1 MAEYISMKQVP
12 GGTVTSVD
20 DRILYDINLTNGKI
34 YGCDVSY
41 LGNNMIHINAGYGV
55 IKGGLFEIEDHT
67 EYVDFAESEPTPG
80 QIYLHFDAAAQD
92 KLTIVKETSANAHQ
106 LVQNEDANYE
116 SGVYEIQI
124 CTFTATTTALTDV
137 TETWPTASG
146 AMETLGTMEEVMAN
160 TEAGKVADALV
171 TKQLNSNLTANSQS
185 FKFGYQNGKYGFIT
199 READTDVFN
208 PFSSF
213 EGNITI
219 CPISNGSYAADEEA
233 VYVGI
238 NLTFDGSSPIQF
250 IGNYTTI
257 IPNRAPQGGRTYLSY
272 MVASA
277 KVGTTIKASYVFKI
291 KDIRYSSMTY
301 SVEAPSQSSVPPI
314 NNNLTEGLYIGMMV
328 NCEFVTFETNGN
340 KAISNTVRSNNPVCI
355 GSIIKVEETTN
366 IHTIG
371 YVPGG
376 ITPFG
381 ALILKVN

>member
-34 YGCDVSY
+34 YGCEVSY

-92 KLTIVKETSANAHQ
+92 KLTIVKETSATAHQ

-171 TKQLNSNLTANSQS
+171 TKQLNSNLTELVENLNNYKIVTFTGTLSSSTGYTQVANDI
-185 FKFGYQNGKYGFIT
+185 KYKNAIPLMLLST
-199 READTDVFN
+199 Q
-208 PFSSF
+208 
-213 EGNITI
+213 
-219 CPISNGSYAADEEA
+219 DE
-233 VYVGI
+233 
-238 NLTFDGSSPIQF
+238 
-250 IGNYTTI
+250 
-257 IPNRAPQGGRTYLSY
+257 
-272 MVASA
+272 
-277 KVGTTIKASYVFKI
+277 
-291 KDIRYSSMTY
+291 
-301 SVEAPSQSSVPPI
+301 
-314 NNNLTEGLYIGMMV
+314 TE
-328 NCEFVTFETNGN
+328 FETNEAFIFKNNNGLLRF
-340 KAISNTVRSNNPVCI
+340 SNSHNAFCGHSYKMVCLY
-355 GSIIKVEETTN
+355 K
-366 IHTIG
+366 
-371 YVPGG
+371 
-376 ITPFG
+376 
-381 ALILKVN
+381 

>member
-34 YGCDVSY
+34 YGCEVSY

-171 TKQLNSNLTANSQS
+171 TKQLNSNLTANNIPLI
-185 FKFGYQNGKYGFIT
+185 FDYHDGKYGYNTNPNRGADSFHPFNSDRFNVFTSDNPEFGNLVKLTETASNPNSTFGIT
-199 READTDVFN
+199 NDCVSITKHSGNGGLFCYFDKKIDVTHYKKVTLSSAYSHSTMSNKSANVGIALSAN
-208 PFSSF
+208 PTSNLNDYTLSTY
-213 EGNITI
+213 EYLSLGSEITI
-219 CPISNGSYAADEEA
+219 DLSNMSGEYYLNVVALNSHTLYSTTAYMRVWFEA
-233 VYVGI
+233 
-238 NLTFDGSSPIQF
+238 
-250 IGNYTTI
+250 
-257 IPNRAPQGGRTYLSY
+257 
-272 MVASA
+272 
-277 KVGTTIKASYVFKI
+277 
-291 KDIRYSSMTY
+291 
-301 SVEAPSQSSVPPI
+301 E
-314 NNNLTEGLYIGMMV
+314 
-328 NCEFVTFETNGN
+328 
-340 KAISNTVRSNNPVCI
+340 
-355 GSIIKVEETTN
+355 
-366 IHTIG
+366 
-371 YVPGG
+371 
-376 ITPFG
+376 
-381 ALILKVN
+381 

>member
-34 YGCDVSY
+34 YGCEVSY

-92 KLTIVKETSANAHQ
+92 KLTIVKETSATAHQ

-171 TKQLNSNLTANSQS
+171 TKQLNSNLNALSDVVSDSKTPILLATLTSVGASVAIPQNTFTSILIVGYINNDINLIGGTLTLFDS
-185 FKFGYQNGKYGFIT
+185 FIF
-199 READTDVFN
+199 
-208 PFSSF
+208 
-213 EGNITI
+213 
-219 CPISNGSYAADEEA
+219 NGSVTDIFMALNNDNRTGLEVNQATRRLTMKNEPMHTVKIY
-233 VYVGI
+233 GI
-238 NLTFDGSSPIQF
+238 
-250 IGNYTTI
+250 
-257 IPNRAPQGGRTYLSY
+257 
-272 MVASA
+272 
-277 KVGTTIKASYVFKI
+277 K
-291 KDIRYSSMTY
+291 
-301 SVEAPSQSSVPPI
+301 
-314 NNNLTEGLYIGMMV
+314 
-328 NCEFVTFETNGN
+328 
-340 KAISNTVRSNNPVCI
+340 
-355 GSIIKVEETTN
+355 
-366 IHTIG
+366 
-371 YVPGG
+371 
-376 ITPFG
+376 
-381 ALILKVN
+381 